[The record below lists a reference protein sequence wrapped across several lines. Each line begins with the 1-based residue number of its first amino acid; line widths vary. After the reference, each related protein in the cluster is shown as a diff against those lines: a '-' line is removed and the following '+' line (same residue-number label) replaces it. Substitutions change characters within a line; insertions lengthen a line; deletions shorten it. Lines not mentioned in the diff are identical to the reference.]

1 MKCNNITSYFYQV
14 VNLYFFMGTVC
25 ACGDGC
31 ALLVPFHGHS
41 TGLRRWLCPLVPF
54 HGHIM
59 SLRRWLCP
67 PCSISWAQRELAAV
81 AVPSW
86 FHFMGTA
93 QTCGGGCA
101 LVRLRQT
108 QTSHIHKKKCPDHI
122 FPDPGTVHYQII
134 NSLSLQR
141 WHYRY
146 TTGNICPSER

>member
-41 TGLRRWLCPLVPF
+41 TGLRRWLCPP
-54 HGHIM
+54 G
-59 SLRRWLCP
+59 
-67 PCSISWAQRELAAV
+67 SISWAQYVLATM

-93 QTCGGGCA
+93 QACGGGCA
-101 LVRLRQT
+101 LLVPFHGHSTGLRRWLCPPGSISWAQHRLAAMAVPSWFHQT
-108 QTSHIHKKKCPDHI
+108 QTSHIHKKSAR
-122 FPDPGTVHYQII
+122 II
-134 NSLSLQR
+134 SSLIRALFTIKS
-141 WHYRY
+141 
-146 TTGNICPSER
+146 